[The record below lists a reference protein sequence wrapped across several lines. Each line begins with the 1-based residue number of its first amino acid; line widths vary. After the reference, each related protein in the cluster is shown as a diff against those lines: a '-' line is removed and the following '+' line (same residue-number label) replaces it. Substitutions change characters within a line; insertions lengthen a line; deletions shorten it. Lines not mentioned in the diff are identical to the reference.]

1 MKYRF
6 NRAKPFSTLS
16 RSLLLLLC
24 TGVTAGV
31 SAMPPAQTLQPQDF
45 AELEQAIASIKTE
58 GGLPFGSA
66 IALVHNGKLIYQHHS
81 GYADIQ
87 RRQAVTRDT
96 AFYIA
101 SATKPFTALAFL
113 LLAQQGKV
121 NLEQSLQQM
130 WPKLQFQSVD
140 ASRITLR
147 QLLTHQSGLDNQP
160 LVWASAYSG
169 IHSMESMTQL
179 VAASVPDPEAKLGEF
194 RYGNIGYNIA
204 GLWLDQTSGMAWQD
218 QLQQLIFDPLKMQ
231 HSSARQSKA
240 AQWPLALPY
249 SLMKTAEPLYLQ
261 KTDATMHAAGGMF
274 ATSGDLATFLL
285 AQLPATK
292 SALPAAVI
300 TKSQQAQVST
310 DSSYGDF
317 QRNGYAWG
325 WYTGPYK
332 GQTMLHHFGTFPG
345 YSAHLSF
352 LPGQQMGLV
361 ILHNED
367 MLSRDLNNLI
377 ADYCYGLLL
386 GDRDTKTRV
395 QAGFAK
401 LQQKL
406 AQLPQMKQAQQQK
419 IQGRKT
425 LLSLPRDAYSGR
437 YLHPQLGEM
446 TVGLNAQQQLEFRW
460 GALHAIATGF
470 DQPDTLRLELVP
482 NSGDV
487 LTFAVENG
495 TVRQLTFS
503 DMTFIKQR

>member
-1 MKYRF
+1 MKLSF
-6 NRAKPFSTLS
+6 TSATPFSALS
-16 RSLLLLLC
+16 RSLLLVFC

-31 SAMPPAQTLQPQDF
+31 SAMTPAQTLQPQDF
-45 AELEQAIASIKTE
+45 SELEQAIASIKTQA
-58 GGLPFGSA
+58 GLPFGSA

-130 WPKLQFQSVD
+130 WPKQHFQHVD

-160 LVWASAYSG
+160 LVWATAYSG
-169 IHSMESMTQL
+169 IHSMESLTQL
-179 VAASVPDPEAKLGEF
+179 VTASVPDPEAKLGEF

-204 GLWLDQTSGMAWQD
+204 GLWLDQTSGMAWQE
-218 QLQQLIFDPLKMQ
+218 QLQQLIFDPLQMR

-249 SLMKTAEPLYLQ
+249 SLAKTAEPLYLQ

-274 ATSGDLATFLL
+274 ATAGDLAKFLL
-285 AQLPATK
+285 AQMPGGKSPLPG
-292 SALPAAVI
+292 AVI
-300 TKSQQAQVST
+300 AQSQQTQVNT
-310 DSSYGDF
+310 DSSYDDF
-317 QRNGYAWG
+317 QRSGYAWG

-332 GQTMLHHFGTFPG
+332 GQAMLHHFGTFPG

-352 LPGQQMGLV
+352 LPGQQIGLV

-386 GDRDTKTRV
+386 GDSATKARV
-395 QAGFAK
+395 QAGFTK
-401 LQQKL
+401 LQGKL

-437 YLHPQLGEM
+437 YLHPQLGEV
-446 TVGLNAQQQLEFRW
+446 TVSLNTEQQLEFRW
-460 GALHAIATGF
+460 GALQAIATGF
-470 DQPDTLRLELVP
+470 DEPDTLRLELVP
-482 NSGDV
+482 NSGGV
-487 LTFAVENG
+487 LQFTIKDSRVH
-495 TVRQLTFS
+495 QLTFS
-503 DMTFIKQR
+503 GITFSKQP

>member
-274 ATSGDLATFLL
+274 ATSGDLATT
-285 AQLPATK
+285 LPYRSMCFSRWSRSWASDMSDGSRVTRG
-292 SALPAAVI
+292 SCSGTTGAHPA
-300 TKSQQAQVST
+300 SE
-310 DSSYGDF
+310 
-317 QRNGYAWG
+317 
-325 WYTGPYK
+325 P
-332 GQTMLHHFGTFPG
+332 H
-345 YSAHLSF
+345 SF
-352 LPGQQMGLV
+352 
-361 ILHNED
+361 
-367 MLSRDLNNLI
+367 
-377 ADYCYGLLL
+377 A
-386 GDRDTKTRV
+386 
-395 QAGFAK
+395 
-401 LQQKL
+401 
-406 AQLPQMKQAQQQK
+406 
-419 IQGRKT
+419 
-425 LLSLPRDAYSGR
+425 PRDHVLPSSTYTRRNS
-437 YLHPQLGEM
+437 
-446 TVGLNAQQQLEFRW
+446 NA
-460 GALHAIATGF
+460 
-470 DQPDTLRLELVP
+470 PYNV
-482 NSGDV
+482 V
-487 LTFAVENG
+487 LILAFVTPM
-495 TVRQLTFS
+495 S
-503 DMTFIKQR
+503 

>member
-1 MKYRF
+1 MKFRF
-6 NRAKPFSTLS
+6 TRAKPFSALS
-16 RSLLLLLC
+16 HGLLLLL
-24 TGVTAGV
+24 TSGV
-31 SAMPPAQTLQPQDF
+31 STMTPAQTLQPQDF
-45 AELEQAIASIKTE
+45 AELEQAIASIKTQA
-58 GGLPFGSA
+58 GLPFGSA

-87 RRQAVTRDT
+87 RRQAVSSDT

-130 WPKLQFQSVD
+130 WPKQQFQHVD

-169 IHSMESMTQL
+169 IYNMESMTQL
-179 VAASVPDPEAKLGEF
+179 VTASVPDPEAKLGEF

-204 GLWLDQTSGMAWQD
+204 GLWLDQTSDVAWQE

-274 ATSGDLATFLL
+274 ATAGDLATFLL
-285 AQLPATK
+285 AQMPAAK
-292 SALPAAVI
+292 SPLPAAVI

-332 GQTMLHHFGTFPG
+332 GQAMLHHFGGFPG

-352 LPGQQMGLV
+352 LPEQQMGLV
-361 ILHNED
+361 ILLNED
-367 MLSRDLNNLI
+367 LLSRDLNNLI

-386 GDRDTKTRV
+386 GDSGTKTRV
-395 QAGFAK
+395 QAGFTK
-401 LQQKL
+401 LQEKL

-425 LLSLPRDAYSGR
+425 LLTLPRDAYRGR

-446 TVGLNAQQQLEFRW
+446 TVSLNPQQQLIFHW
-460 GALHAIATGF
+460 GALDAVATGF
-470 DQPDTLRLELVP
+470 DEPDTLRLELVP

-495 TVRQLTFS
+495 AVRQLTFS
-503 DMTFIKQR
+503 GMTFSKQR